1 YSVVLLDEI
10 EKAHTDVFNILLQ
23 LLDDGRLTDGHG
35 RTVNFRN
42 AIVIMTSN
50 LGSAVFQDPSL
61 APDKRRDAILE
72 DVRAYFRPEF
82 INRIDEIVVFE
93 PLTRE
98 DLRTIVDIQV
108 RGLAARLA
116 ERKLTLELSDAAYDL
131 LASEGY
137 DPAFG
142 ARPLRRLL
150 QRELENPLAVKLL
163 AGELHDGETVRVDVK
178 DGSLTIEAA

>member
-1 YSVVLLDEI
+1 
-10 EKAHTDVFNILLQ
+10 
-23 LLDDGRLTDGHG
+23 
-35 RTVNFRN
+35 
-42 AIVIMTSN
+42 M
-50 LGSAVFQDPSL
+50 
-61 APDKRRDAILE
+61 
-72 DVRAYFRPEF
+72 
-82 INRIDEIVVFE
+82 FE

-116 ERKLTLELSDAAYDL
+116 ERKLTLELSEAAYDQ

-150 QRELENPLAVKLL
+150 QRELENPLAIKLL